1 MTAEPVRAE
10 AVIAALR
17 ARARQSCA
25 RGIRALSLFGSVV
38 RGEAGPES
46 DVDLAAELD
55 PAAEISLIEL
65 VALERRP
72 GEVLGRHVDLLPEPV
87 EKARRRANLERDR
100 GRAV

>member
-1 MTAEPVRAE
+1 M
-10 AVIAALR
+10 IAALR

-65 VALERRP
+65 VALERRL